1 MASDRPNLE
10 VAERTE
16 FGSRTTRRLRREG
29 LVPGVVYSG
38 GSEART
44 FSVPEREAR
53 NLLGT
58 GAALFD
64 LTFDGG
70 SAEPV
75 VVKEQQRH
83 PVRGNLIHIDFQ
95 VVDLKQAIQSEV
107 SIELL
112 GAEESPGVKEGGVL
126 EHITHSINVE
136 ALPTDIPESI
146 AVDVSGMFIGDT
158 LQLDSV
164 VAPEG
169 VEWALGEGAD
179 PGEITIATLNPPRVE
194 EEPEVE
200 EETEL
205 VGEDGEPIEAPEGEE
220 AEGDTAE
227 EAGDSGD
234 STATPTGSSPVDL
247 PPAPSRR
254 AGDSEA
260 RRPRPRGRSRQS
272 RPALREDAPQHRL
285 RGRLRAHQA
294 LGHAA
299 RAGEVPRPSDRGPH
313 PARRA
318 ASRGAPA
325 RRRS

>member
-38 GSEART
+38 GNEART
-44 FSVPEREAR
+44 FSVPERAAR

-64 LTFDGG
+64 LTFAG
-70 SAEPV
+70 SSTEPV

-83 PVRGNLIHIDFQ
+83 PVRGHLMHIDFQ

-205 VGEDGEPIEAPEGEE
+205 IGEDGEPIEAPEGEE
-220 AEGDTAE
+220 GEGDTAE
-227 EAGDSGD
+227 DAGDSGD
-234 STATPTGSSPVDL
+234 SGGDDS
-247 PPAPSRR
+247 
-254 AGDSEA
+254 DSE
-260 RRPRPRGRSRQS
+260 
-272 RPALREDAPQHRL
+272 
-285 RGRLRAHQA
+285 
-294 LGHAA
+294 
-299 RAGEVPRPSDRGPH
+299 
-313 PARRA
+313 
-318 ASRGAPA
+318 
-325 RRRS
+325 